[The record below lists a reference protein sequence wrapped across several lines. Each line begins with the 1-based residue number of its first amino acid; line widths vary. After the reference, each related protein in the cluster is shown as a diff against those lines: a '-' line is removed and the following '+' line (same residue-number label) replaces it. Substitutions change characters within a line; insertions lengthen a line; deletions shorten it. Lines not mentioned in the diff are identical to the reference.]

1 MQLIIKS
8 FLILFF
14 IIASSNPVFS
24 KNMGDI
30 YKICKPYQAK
40 GFKTK
45 VLSDVECLIFFRG
58 IIAFSNYQC
67 QKSKL
72 LYDLWKK
79 EPEGNAKTDYF
90 YKSFILAENSTSAHY
105 GNTNSI
111 ITSFLNH
118 SEKIPEVWDN
128 PPTLLVDQWLH
139 EKWPCKN
146 Y

>member
-1 MQLIIKS
+1 
-8 FLILFF
+8 
-14 IIASSNPVFS
+14 
-24 KNMGDI
+24 MGDI

-45 VLSDVECLIFFRG
+45 ELSDVECLIFFRG

-118 SEKIPEVWDN
+118 SEKMPEVWDN